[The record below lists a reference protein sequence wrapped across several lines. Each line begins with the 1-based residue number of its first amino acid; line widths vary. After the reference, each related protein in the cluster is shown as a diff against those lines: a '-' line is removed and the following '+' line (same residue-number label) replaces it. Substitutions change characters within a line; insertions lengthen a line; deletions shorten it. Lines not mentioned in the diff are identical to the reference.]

1 MIRDQLIAAIR
12 AAASG
17 LGLDPVPAEIG
28 LERPGQ
34 RDHGDWSTN
43 LALVTSKSRGVPP
56 RQWAGELVEALTAAD
71 LPHVTA
77 VEVAGLGFVNF
88 RLSDSW
94 LHDVIAEVAE
104 SSAVEFGRSE
114 VGSGTKVIVE
124 FISANPTGPLHAGHG
139 RGACYGDAVARL
151 FEHTGFEVEREFY
164 INDRGV
170 QMLTFA
176 ESLAACR
183 DGRDVPEDGYKG
195 EYIREWADEMP
206 AGVDPLEWGYERAL
220 RSHRETLARLDIVF
234 DTWFS
239 ERAMIGAGAI
249 ETTLADLRARGVVY
263 DADGAVWLRS
273 SDHGDDKDRV
283 LVKSDG
289 EFTYLLPDVAYHRD
303 KFRRADL
310 LVNVWGADHHGY
322 VPRMK
327 AAMQSLG
334 QDPAQL
340 DVAITQLVRLERDG
354 EEVRLSKRSGDL
366 ITLDDLIDEIGVDAV
381 RFLYLI
387 QSVDSGQ
394 TLDLAVAASHAMEN
408 PVFYVQMAHAR
419 LCSIE
424 RKAAE
429 AGVVRAPLADVD
441 LTVLDSDSEL
451 DVARVL
457 FTFAETVRVAA
468 TDRAPHRVTSWA
480 RELAGTVH
488 RFYHD
493 CWVLGEG
500 ITPAQTQ
507 ARLTLVA
514 AGRVGLAAGLGLV
527 GVTAPESM

>member
-1 MIRDQLIAAIR
+1 MIRDQLLAAIR
-12 AAASG
+12 AVATD

-28 LERPGQ
+28 LERPAQ

-43 LALVTSKSRGVPP
+43 LALVTSKARGVPP
-56 RQWAGELVEALTAAD
+56 RQWAAELADALTAAR
-71 LPHVTA
+71 LPHVMA
-77 VEVAGLGFVNF
+77 VEVAGPGFVNF

-94 LHDVIAEVAE
+94 LHDVVGEVAE
-104 SSAVEFGRSE
+104 STGEDFGRSD
-114 VGSGTKVIVE
+114 VGSGTRVIVE

-151 FEHTGFEVEREFY
+151 FEHTGHQVEREFY

-170 QMLTFA
+170 QMFTYA

-183 DGRDVPEDGYKG
+183 DGRAVPEGGYQG
-195 EYIREWADEMP
+195 EYIRDWAAEIP
-206 AGVDPLEWGYERAL
+206 ADADPLEWGYERAL
-220 RSHRETLARLDIVF
+220 RDQRETLARLDIVF

-239 ERAMIGAGAI
+239 ERTMVAAGAI

-263 DADGAVWLRS
+263 DSDGAVWLRS

-283 LVKSDG
+283 LIKSDG
-289 EFTYLLPDVAYHRD
+289 EFTYLLPDIAYHRD
-303 KFRRADL
+303 KFSRADL
-310 LVNVWGADHHGY
+310 LLNVWGADHHGY

-334 QDPAQL
+334 HDPSQL

-366 ITLDDLIDEIGVDAV
+366 ITLDELIDEIGVDAV

-394 TLDLAVAASHAMEN
+394 TLDLAVAASQAMEN

-429 AGVVRAPLADVD
+429 AGVLRLPVAKVD

-457 FTFAETVRVAA
+457 FTFPEIVRVAA
-468 TDRAPHRVTSWA
+468 TDRAPHRVTAWA

-493 CWVLGEG
+493 CWVLGDG
-500 ITPAQTQ
+500 ISPAQTQ

-527 GVTAPESM
+527 GVSAPESM